1 MFGVRQLGSVWRGTG
16 KKKKKMLSEKA
27 KKKCGKDYK
36 NRKLKQCP
44 RKLFQTRGFFLCF
57 FLLWALLCCLLRT
70 LNTRRMVETNYTNV
84 IKYMRR
90 DFIFLTLELSL
101 VHCMHTQNGWRRMK
115 KRFEI
120 MREIRYTR
128 VEACSSSAI
137 RGDDRRRREETW
149 RG

>member
-44 RKLFQTRGFFLCF
+44 RKLFQTRGFFVCF
-57 FLLWALLCCLLRT
+57 FFALSPSLLPFE
-70 LNTRRMVETNYTNV
+70 NTRRMVETNYTNV

-101 VHCMHTQNGWRRMK
+101 VHCMHTHTKWMAKNEK
-115 KRFEI
+115 K
-120 MREIRYTR
+120 IRDH
-128 VEACSSSAI
+128 A
-137 RGDDRRRREETW
+137 
-149 RG
+149 